1 MIHKLARFRVQ
12 KDKLA
17 DAVATIEEF
26 VDNVARR
33 EGGVVMY
40 RSLQDK
46 DDPTRF
52 THYMIFRTKSAEDNH
67 QKTGWVKAFV
77 AKLYPMCSEAP
88 TFADV
93 NVIGER
99 N

>member
-1 MIHKLARFRVQ
+1 MIHKFGRFRV
-12 KDKLA
+12 KKEKLA
-17 DAVATIEEF
+17 DAVASIEEF

-40 RSLQDK
+40 RAFQDK

-67 QKTGWVKAFV
+67 QKTAWMKAFV
-77 AKLYPMCSEAP
+77 AALYPLCSEVP
-88 TFADV
+88 TFADLQ
-93 NVIGER
+93 VIGER